1 MGARTALDLPEKLS
15 FSGVYLGDRGAI
27 EAVQNGVFA
36 HVPLK
41 SLPAALKIA
50 VDIGAN
56 LGAVAIPLAIL
67 GATVHCYE
75 PVRQTL
81 SYLIEN
87 AQTNNVADRLF
98 VYDEAVG
105 ATTGQVELR
114 TYNLDRLQPGMTS
127 GCYDPENEE
136 GSAPFVVKKV
146 GVNEALA
153 RVDGFIDFLKIDI
166 EGMEHEVMPAISDA
180 NWARIGMIDLEV
192 HHFNHAPYFGTEVNL
207 GELLMAKGFQ
217 RMEDTQDCGWVRVN

>member
-1 MGARTALDLPEKLS
+1 MGARTALELPSKLS
-15 FSGVYLGDRGAI
+15 FTGVFLGDRSAI
-27 EAVQNGVFA
+27 NAVQNGIFG
-36 HVPLK
+36 HIPLIK
-41 SLPAALKIA
+41 LPRTLKAA

-56 LGAVAIPLAIL
+56 IGSVAIPLALL

-75 PVRQTL
+75 PVHQTL
-81 SYLIEN
+81 AYLIEN

-136 GSAPFVVKKV
+136 GSAPFSVKKI
-146 GVNEALA
+146 GVNNALA

-166 EGMEHEVMPAISDA
+166 EGMEHEVVPAILDA

-192 HHFNHAPYFGTEVNL
+192 HHFNHAPYFGTEVQL
-207 GELLMAKGFQ
+207 GEILMAKGFK
-217 RMEDTQDCGWVRVN
+217 RIPDTQDCGWVRI